1 METFLARNLVPGDV
15 VYLNIGDRVPA
26 DIRIFEA
33 IDLAI
38 DESSFT
44 GETEPAQKSTAPLLK
59 TNGLTSKRNI
69 AFMGTLV
76 RCGNGKVSF
85 AQILNTWKYLGTS
98 ASLSSSTYIAV
109 SRDTGNRSEYGRK
122 Q

>member
-1 METFLARNLVPGDV
+1 MLENFDIKIILWIFFYSLREGCVETFLARNLVPGDV

-59 TNGLTSKRNI
+59 TNGLTTKRNI

-76 RCGNGKVSF
+76 RCGNGKVSSIKF
-85 AQILNTWKYLGTS
+85 QWVHNVAIM
-98 ASLSSSTYIAV
+98 
-109 SRDTGNRSEYGRK
+109 
-122 Q
+122 

>member
-1 METFLARNLVPGDV
+1 MLEIIILFNTLRYFYVTVASQYFVFSLRESRVETFLARNLVPGDI

-76 RCGNGKVSF
+76 RCGNGKVNS
-85 AQILNTWKYLGTS
+85 
-98 ASLSSSTYIAV
+98 V
-109 SRDTGNRSEYGRK
+109 
-122 Q
+122 

>member
-1 METFLARNLVPGDV
+1 M
-15 VYLNIGDRVPA
+15 YLNIGDRVPA

-76 RCGNGKVSF
+76 RCGNGKVNF
-85 AQILNTWKYLGTS
+85 VKLNVK
-98 ASLSSSTYIAV
+98 SLEKKTIAFTINLYYDIA
-109 SRDTGNRSEYGRK
+109 RYREL
-122 Q
+122 

>member
-1 METFLARNLVPGDV
+1 MKSKITNFINRIKIVCSLREGRVETFLARNLVPGDV

-59 TNGLTSKRNI
+59 ADDNSSKGNI

-76 RCGNGKVSF
+76 RCGHGK
-85 AQILNTWKYLGTS
+85 ARTIIK
-98 ASLSSSTYIAV
+98 
-109 SRDTGNRSEYGRK
+109 
-122 Q
+122 